1 MHAMLTYWMDLND
14 PLRAFENVRRRM
26 GQVLREY
33 DETAGLRANLSVNW
47 PRASLRDVK
56 DAFVLAAEVPG
67 VAEADLKITATHD
80 SLTVTGERKATV
92 PEGYA
97 AHRQERGAL
106 RFARSFAL
114 PAKIDVEKITA
125 GLKHGVLTVTM
136 PKHPESQPK
145 SITVKAQ

>member
-1 MHAMLTYWMDLND
+1 MLTYWMDMND
-14 PLRAFENVRRRM
+14 PYRAFESARRRM
-26 GQVLREY
+26 GQVLRDY
-33 DETAGLRANLSVNW
+33 DDAAGSRAATTY
-47 PRASLRDVK
+47 PRASLRDTK
-56 DAFVLAAEVPG
+56 EAFVLSAEVPG
-67 VAEADLKITATHD
+67 LADSELQISATAD
-80 SLTVTGERKATV
+80 SLTVSGERKSIA

-97 AHRQERGAL
+97 VYRQERGAL

-125 GLKHGVLTVTM
+125 GLKHGVLTVVM

>member
-1 MHAMLTYWMDLND
+1 MLTYWMDLND

-33 DETAGLRANLSVNW
+33 DETASTQARASY
-47 PRASLRDVK
+47 PRASLRDAK

-80 SLTVTGERKATV
+80 SLTITGERKSTA

-97 AHRQERGAL
+97 VHRQERGGL

>member
-33 DETAGLRANLSVNW
+33 DETANTQARASY

-80 SLTVTGERKATV
+80 SLTVAGERKSSV

>member
-1 MHAMLTYWMDLND
+1 MLTYWMDLND
-14 PLRAFENVRRRM
+14 PFRAFENVRRRM

-33 DETAGLRANLSVNW
+33 DETAPTQARANY
-47 PRASLRDVK
+47 PRASLRDTK
-56 DAFVLAAEVPG
+56 DTFVLAAEVPG

-80 SLTVTGERKATV
+80 SLTITGERKAQV

-97 AHRQERGAL
+97 VHRQERGAL

-114 PAKIDVEKITA
+114 PAKIDVEKVTA
-125 GLKHGVLTVTM
+125 ELKHGVLTVIM
-136 PKHPESQPK
+136 AKHPESQPK

>member
-1 MHAMLTYWMDLND
+1 MLTYWMDMND
-14 PLRAFENVRRRM
+14 PYRAFDSVRRRM
-26 GQVLREY
+26 DQVLREY
-33 DETAGLRANLSVNW
+33 DEAAGSRVRATY
-47 PRASLRDVK
+47 PRASLRDTK
-56 DAFVLAAEVPG
+56 EGFVLTAEVPG
-67 VAEADLKITATHD
+67 LGEGDINITATMD
-80 SLTVTGERKATV
+80 SLTLSGERKAPV

-97 AHRQERGAL
+97 VHRQERGAL

-145 SITVKAQ
+145 SISVKAR

>member
-1 MHAMLTYWMDLND
+1 MLTYWMDNTD
-14 PLRAFENVRRRM
+14 PFRAFENVRRRM
-26 GQVLREY
+26 DQVLREY
-33 DETAGLRANLSVNW
+33 DEAAVGRARVTY
-47 PRASLRDVK
+47 PRASLRDTK
-56 DAFVLAAEVPG
+56 EAFVLTAEVPG
-67 VAEADLKITATHD
+67 LAESDLQITATMD
-80 SLTVTGERKATV
+80 SLTLSGERKAPV

-97 AHRQERGAL
+97 VHRQERGAL

-145 SITVKAQ
+145 AITVKAQ

>member
-1 MHAMLTYWMDLND
+1 MLTYWMDLND

-33 DETAGLRANLSVNW
+33 DETAAETATTQARASY
-47 PRASLRDVK
+47 PRASLRDAK
-56 DAFVLAAEVPG
+56 DSFVLAAEIPG

-80 SLTVTGERKATV
+80 SLTITGERKSTA

-125 GLKHGVLTVTM
+125 VLKHGVLTVTM
-136 PKHPESQPK
+136 AKHPESQPK
-145 SITVKAQ
+145 TITVKAQ

>member
-1 MHAMLTYWMDLND
+1 MLTYWMDNTD
-14 PLRAFENVRRRM
+14 PFRAFENVRRRM
-26 GQVLREY
+26 DQVLREY
-33 DETAGLRANLSVNW
+33 DETAVSRARATY
-47 PRASLRDVK
+47 PRASLRDTK
-56 DAFVLAAEVPG
+56 EAFVLTAEVPG
-67 VAEADLKITATHD
+67 LAEGDLQITATMD
-80 SLTVTGERKATV
+80 SLTLGGERKAPV

-97 AHRQERGAL
+97 VHRQERGAL

-145 SITVKAQ
+145 AITVKAQ

>member
-33 DETAGLRANLSVNW
+33 DETANTQARASY
-47 PRASLRDVK
+47 PRASLRDTK

-80 SLTVTGERKATV
+80 SLTVTGERKSSA

>member
-1 MHAMLTYWMDLND
+1 MLTYWMDLND
-14 PLRAFENVRRRM
+14 PFRAFENVRRRM

-33 DETAGLRANLSVNW
+33 DETATTQARMSW

-56 DAFVLAAEVPG
+56 EAFVLAAEVPG
-67 VAEADLKITATHD
+67 VAEGDLKITATQD
-80 SLTVTGERKATV
+80 SLTIAGERTSRV

-97 AHRQERGAL
+97 THRQERGAI

>member
-1 MHAMLTYWMDLND
+1 MLTYWMDLND

-33 DETAGLRANLSVNW
+33 DETAGAQTRASY
-47 PRASLRDVK
+47 PRASLRDTK

-80 SLTVTGERKATV
+80 SLTVTGERKSSV

>member
-1 MHAMLTYWMDLND
+1 MLTYWMDLND

-33 DETAGLRANLSVNW
+33 DETANTQARASY
-47 PRASLRDVK
+47 PRASLRDAK

-80 SLTVTGERKATV
+80 SLTVTGERKSTA

>member
-1 MHAMLTYWMDLND
+1 MLTYWMDLND

-33 DETAGLRANLSVNW
+33 DETAGPTRANSSANW

-80 SLTVTGERKATV
+80 SLTVAGERKSRA

-97 AHRQERGAL
+97 THRQERGAL

-125 GLKHGVLTVTM
+125 GLKNGVLTVTM